1 MNDVSLA
8 GAFLA
13 GLVSFLSPCVLPL
26 VPGYISMLSGIG
38 MEQLRKGEV
47 PSSSLLGPSLSF
59 IAGFSVVFISFGASA
74 SAVGVFLKQN
84 RNMLT
89 PVAGALILLFGLH
102 LLGLLIKLSARVGI
116 ILGVILIAVGITSL
130 VRHAPLFAGFGAL
143 HFFSLSIIGFFGPAL
158 ARWLN
163 RDVHLRSSVAQPS
176 AWSGFLLGFA
186 FAFGWTPCIG
196 PILTT
201 VLTIAAASDKIQR
214 GVLLLAVYSAGL
226 GIPFLLTALG
236 IGKFMSFYKNFR
248 KYLHA
253 VELFSGALLLF
264 VGALV
269 FVNKLTWLTAKL
281 SFLNVLVLWLERVL
295 TSGKGGTTFWLLAGV
310 AGLAVVVFAVIKR
323 WEKITTMQ
331 GNKTFLAI
339 ATVIALIIG
348 TYYADKATRVKVTDP
363 VKSTEQV
370 SVKTAGQS
378 APEVTFKDLQAKDA
392 TLGQYKG
399 KVVLVNFWATWCDPC
414 YIEIPWLIEMQQKY
428 EAKGFTVLGISMDE
442 EGQSAVAPFLAKER
456 FNVNGQRLP
465 MNYPIVIGNDEV
477 ADKFGGLLGYPTSFL
492 ISRDGKIVKKV
503 QGLIS
508 YEELTKAIESQL

>member
-8 GAFLA
+8 AAFLA

-38 MEQLRKGEV
+38 VEQLRKGEV
-47 PSSSLLGPSLSF
+47 PSSSLLGSSLSF
-59 IAGFSVVFISFGASA
+59 IACFSVVFISFGASA

-102 LLGLLIKLSARVGI
+102 LLGLLIKLSPRVGI
-116 ILGVILIAVGITSL
+116 ILGVMLIAFGITSL
-130 VRHAPLFAGFGAL
+130 LRHAPLFAGFGAL

-158 ARWLN
+158 SRWLN

-226 GIPFLLTALG
+226 GIQFLLTALG
-236 IGKFMSFYKNFR
+236 IGKFMTFYKNFR

-269 FVNKLTWLTAKL
+269 FVNNLTWLTAKL
-281 SFLNVLVLWLERVL
+281 SFLNVLVLWLERVF
-295 TSGKGGTTFWLLAGV
+295 TSGRVGTTFWLLGGGAGP
-310 AGLAVVVFAVIKR
+310 AAVVFSAMKCGERMTAVQR
-323 WEKITTMQ
+323 HAPY
-331 GNKTFLAI
+331 L
-339 ATVIALIIG
+339 
-348 TYYADKATRVKVTDP
+348 DKP
-363 VKSTEQV
+363 
-370 SVKTAGQS
+370 
-378 APEVTFKDLQAKDA
+378 
-392 TLGQYKG
+392 
-399 KVVLVNFWATWCDPC
+399 
-414 YIEIPWLIEMQQKY
+414 
-428 EAKGFTVLGISMDE
+428 
-442 EGQSAVAPFLAKER
+442 
-456 FNVNGQRLP
+456 
-465 MNYPIVIGNDEV
+465 
-477 ADKFGGLLGYPTSFL
+477 
-492 ISRDGKIVKKV
+492 
-503 QGLIS
+503 
-508 YEELTKAIESQL
+508 